1 MLATFAAVA
10 VLAVGGGGYF
20 LLMKNNNADAH
31 SASTSQGDAATG
43 TKGGLPSSMRTVSL
57 DSAFREIEALT
68 DLSKGA
74 NAETANRAL
83 VSLDSVA
90 RLAQTDSDKVHI
102 QLLKTESHFVQSE
115 VATDSATKTREQRV
129 GCDILKDFEGK
140 AAPFRFRKRFDS
152 YLYGDPKNG
161 IPKTC

>member
-1 MLATFAAVA
+1 MVATIAAVV

-31 SASTSQGDAATG
+31 SAVPQGDSATG
-43 TKGGLPSSMRTVSL
+43 TKASPLSSVKSISL

-68 DLSKGA
+68 DFSKGA
-74 NAETANRAL
+74 DAATARRAF
-83 VSLDSVA
+83 VKLDSVA
-90 RLAQTDSDKVHI
+90 PLAQTDSDRVHI

-115 VATDSATKTREQRV
+115 VAPDSATKASELKA
-129 GCDILKDFEGK
+129 GCDILKDVEGK
-140 AAPFRFRKRFDS
+140 AAPFRFKKRFDS
-152 YLYGDPKNG
+152 YLYGDPKNH